1 MALRRPLTFQST
13 SGSQGMRDLSDSE
26 MGLLRYNL
34 ACAYSDLI
42 NTGISIVGAVSTGTG
57 KADIYDPMGS
67 GAEDTKRNQVTASN
81 TAGGPDSGT
90 GVAGMGALS
99 SAEDWPAYPTVTTTV
114 VSTTRWQQNFDSVTY
129 PTNQTINDNSY
140 LYYAGDG
147 TDFNFRYTSLEADFM
162 NTIIDDTILE
172 MRTGHG
178 IGTYYVAAGTSA
190 PFYLGNG
197 DWTNKGTIFTD
208 TTYSA
213 GSTSYTLWLKR
224 NLTDPSGYTGSAL
237 PFYRWETGG
246 TEQGFNE
253 ISVAKSG
260 GLIQNVLLPIMQRNV
275 TGSGKLQYRVGTSSS
290 GLARGTFLDKRQEGF
305 TESRV
310 YNDPLYQ
317 SIRTPSGPTSTIT
330 TYYFQMV

>member
-1 MALRRPLTFQST
+1 MSLRRPLTFQT
-13 SGSQGMRDLSDSE
+13 GASQGMRDISDSE

-34 ACAYSDLI
+34 ACAYSDTI
-42 NTGISIVGAVSTGTG
+42 NVGISAVGCVSTGTG
-57 KADIYDPMGS
+57 KADIYDPSGS
-67 GAEDTKRNQVTASN
+67 GAEDTKRNFVEATN
-81 TAGGPDSGT
+81 TAGGPDTGT
-90 GVAGMGALS
+90 GVAGMGALD
-99 SAEDWPAYPTVTTTV
+99 SAEDYPAYPTVTTTV

-129 PTNQTINDNSY
+129 PSNQTMNDDSY

-147 TDFNFRYTSLEADFM
+147 TDFNFRYTSAEADFLD
-162 NTIIDDTILE
+162 TIINDTMLE

-178 IGTYYVAAGTSA
+178 IGTYYVSAGTSA

-224 NLTDPSGYTGSAL
+224 NLTDPSAYTGV

-253 ISVAKSG
+253 VNIAKTSN
-260 GLIQNVLLPIMQRNV
+260 LIQNILIPIMQRNV
-275 TGSGKLQYRVGTSSS
+275 AGSGKLQYRVGTSSS

-310 YNDPLYQ
+310 YEDPLYK
-317 SIRTPSGPTSTIT
+317 SRRTPSGPSSTIT